1 MDEAI
6 KHFVEELAS
15 AAPTPGGG
23 AAAALE
29 AALGAALIGMV
40 CNLTIGKER
49 YRDHE
54 ATMTKA
60 LAEADALRVE
70 ALVLADEDAT
80 AFAAVSAAYKLPK
93 ATDEERGVRSRAI
106 QAALQEATDAP
117 LRTAR
122 LALRV
127 LQLSNDILKGANTH
141 VLSDVGVAAHCARAA
156 LESAALN
163 VRVNLK
169 LSSDRTFVDTATGEL
184 GSLLGSGRVLADEVT
199 DAVERRISA

>member
-1 MDEAI
+1 MHEAI
-6 KHFVEELAS
+6 EQFVEELAS
-15 AAPTPGGG
+15 ADPTPGGG

-29 AALGAALIGMV
+29 AALGAALISMV

-70 ALVLADEDAT
+70 ALALADEDAT

-93 ATDEERGVRSRAI
+93 ATDEERAVRSRAI
-106 QAALQEATDAP
+106 QAALREATDAP
-117 LRTAR
+117 LRTTR

-127 LQLSNDILKGANTH
+127 LQLSDGILEGANPN

-156 LESAALN
+156 LGGAALN

-169 LSSDRTFVDTATGEL
+169 LSSDRTFATTAGGDL
-184 GSLLGSGRVLADEVT
+184 DSLLRSGWALADKVA
-199 DAVERRISA
+199 DAVERRISS